1 MLTGVVEGFFGR
13 EWPHATRLAYAEYLK
28 AMGLNTYLYC
38 PKGDAHLRSRW
49 RQDWPE
55 STREALQA
63 LCSAYRDADLNWGV
77 GLSPMALYQSYGAS
91 ERADLLGRVRQLTD
105 LGLNML
111 AVLFDDMPGD
121 QPDLAA
127 VQAEIVADVAGE
139 AASVKLLMCPT
150 YYSFDPALEQH
161 FGARPAEYWED
172 LGTALEEH
180 VSIMWTGNE
189 VCSER
194 IVKAD
199 LEAIC
204 HRLGRPVILW
214 DNYPVNDSASR
225 CTRLY
230 TTPLSHRDSGL
241 GADLL
246 SGHLCNPMNQ
256 GLLSLPALNGL
267 ARLYGT
273 EGLTDAQ
280 LAAILG
286 PETVERLKVDGP
298 IFESRGLDKLGEG
311 RRDELLTVYRGLP
324 GPAAA
329 EVADWL
335 AGGFAFDPAC
345 LTN

>member
-13 EWPHATRLAYAEYLK
+13 QWPHATRLAYAEYLK

-49 RQDWPE
+49 REDWPE
-55 STREALQA
+55 TTREALQT
-63 LCSAYRDADLNWGV
+63 LCTAYRDADLNWGV

-91 ERADLLGRVRQLTD
+91 ERADLLIRVRQLQD
-105 LGLNML
+105 LGLNLL
-111 AVLFDDMPGD
+111 AILFDDMPGD
-121 QPDLAA
+121 QQDLAA
-127 VQAEIVADVAGE
+127 VQAEIVADVASQ
-139 AASVKLLMCPT
+139 ADSIQLLMCPT

-161 FGARPAEYWED
+161 FGARPSQYWEE
-172 LGTALEEH
+172 LGRELDDR
-180 VSIMWTGNE
+180 VSVMWTGNE
-189 VCSER
+189 VCAER

-199 LEAIC
+199 LAAIC
-204 HRLGRPVILW
+204 SRLGRPVILW

-225 CTRLY
+225 CSRLY
-230 TTPLSHRDSGL
+230 TAPLSDRDSGV
-241 GADLL
+241 GDDLL
-246 SGHLCNPMNQ
+246 TGHLCNPMNQ

-267 ARLYGT
+267 ARLYGAR
-273 EGLTDAQ
+273 GLTDGQ
-280 LAAILG
+280 LAEILG
-286 PETVERLKVDGP
+286 PETFERLKVDGP
-298 IFESRGLDKLGEG
+298 TFQAGGLDTLEEG
-311 RRDELLTVYRGLP
+311 SRQELLNVYRALP